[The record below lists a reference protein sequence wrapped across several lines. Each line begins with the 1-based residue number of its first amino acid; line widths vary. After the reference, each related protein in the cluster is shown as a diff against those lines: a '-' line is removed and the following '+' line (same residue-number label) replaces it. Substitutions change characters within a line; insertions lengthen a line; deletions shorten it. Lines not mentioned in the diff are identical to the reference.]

1 MDTLPPER
9 RSNNMRRIRSS
20 GMKPELMV
28 RRMLHRFGYRY
39 RIHVSSLPGKPDI
52 VFTRRRKAVFVHG
65 CFWHQHTSCVDGRMP
80 LTRREYWGP
89 KLTGNVTRDATV
101 QERLRALGWQ
111 IMVVWECECEAAW
124 LPDAV
129 RDFLGSP
136 RL

>member
-1 MDTLPPER
+1 
-9 RSNNMRRIRSS
+9 
-20 GMKPELMV
+20 
-28 RRMLHRFGYRY
+28 
-39 RIHVSSLPGKPDI
+39 
-52 VFTRRRKAVFVHG
+52 
-65 CFWHQHTSCVDGRMP
+65 MP

-124 LPDAV
+124 LPDAL